1 MYYGKVMSSISQW
14 LRMEEIDRSEP
25 AGFYVAGATKWRAPT
40 KPPPRNYE
48 EWEIEEFVDRWE
60 MDEQ

>member
-1 MYYGKVMSSISQW
+1 MSSISQW

-25 AGFYVAGATKWRAPT
+25 VGFYIAGSTGLWLT
-40 KPPPRNYE
+40 KPPTRNYE

>member
-1 MYYGKVMSSISQW
+1 MSSISQW

-25 AGFYVAGATKWRAPT
+25 AGFYVAGATVWWVVHKA
-40 KPPPRNYE
+40 PPRNYE
-48 EWEIEEFVDRWE
+48 GWGIEEFVDRWE